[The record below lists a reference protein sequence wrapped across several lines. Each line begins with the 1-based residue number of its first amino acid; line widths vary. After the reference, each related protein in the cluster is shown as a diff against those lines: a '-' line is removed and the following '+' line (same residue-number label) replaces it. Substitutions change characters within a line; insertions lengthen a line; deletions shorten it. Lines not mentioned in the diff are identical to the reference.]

1 MRFDY
6 SLASNTSTTFNTR
19 LKSDHIFYTNT
30 GMISCMNS
38 LKRSFV
44 KGKKVASFMSLIS
57 PPNSTLISLYQG
69 KFKDSG
75 RVLLLV

>member
-1 MRFDY
+1 
-6 SLASNTSTTFNTR
+6 
-19 LKSDHIFYTNT
+19 
-30 GMISCMNS
+30 MNS

-69 KFKDSG
+69 KFKDSA